1 MIIFITAHEYTP
13 KNVSSSSR
21 KTGSFELNAF
31 INSPCVSGWVLSCT
45 IRFVVITYFTTMC
58 NCCNEKDYKKF
69 TRNNCIIIINNSFAN
84 TSLIDA
90 NTVPIVKP
98 SQILAI
104 TDVSNCL
111 LIPGCYK
118 YNYIFTYMSLPI
130 KN

>member
-1 MIIFITAHEYTP
+1 MIIFITAHEYRP
-13 KNVSSSSR
+13 KNMSSSSR

-31 INSPCVSGWVLSCT
+31 INSPCVNGWVLSCT
-45 IRFVVITYFTTMC
+45 IRFVVITYFATMC
-58 NCCNEKDYKKF
+58 NCCNEKDYKNF
-69 TRNNCIIIINNSFAN
+69 MCNNCIIIINNSFAN

-118 YNYIFTYMSLPI
+118 YNYISTYMSFSI
-130 KN
+130 RS